1 MSQVSPDHQHKLPS
15 SPESPYTGSRL
26 DFLDGLRG
34 LACLLVLI
42 HHAYIQVWNI
52 FKGEKPPYSLR
63 FLTGWMLYGHFAV
76 SAFIVISGFC
86 LMIPIL
92 RNGGELKGGVLL
104 FLRKRA
110 RRILPP
116 YYFALLLSLILP
128 IFAPRIY
135 SSVRLTDILTHL
147 FLIHNLFR
155 GHIGSING
163 VFWSI
168 AVESQIYLLFPAL
181 VWLWRTLGGILAV
194 LLTTVVAYFIS
205 YLILPT
211 SLAGLTPHYIA
222 LFALGTLACTI
233 AYSSENLWQS
243 LREKIPWSVMLAG
256 LSSLILAWCYGM
268 GWERVLGE
276 FQTMTDL
283 GVGIWAMALLV
294 VASSDVENLSRNL
307 LSWKPIVTLGRF
319 AYSIYLIHLPLL
331 LIAWKYGVQ
340 PLKLAPTAAFAMLLS
355 FCPVI
360 IGASWLFYMLCEKPF
375 IRHVS
380 K

>member
-1 MSQVSPDHQHKLPS
+1 MSQVSSEYQHKLALS
-15 SPESPYTGSRL
+15 SESTDSVSRL

-52 FKGEKPPYSLR
+52 FKGEKPPQSLR

-76 SAFIVISGFC
+76 SVFIVISGFC

-104 FLRKRA
+104 FFRKRS

-128 IFAPRIY
+128 IFAPRITPG
-135 SSVRLTDILTHL
+135 VRSTDILTHL
-147 FLIHNLFR
+147 LMIHNLFR

-168 AVESQIYLLFPAL
+168 AVECQIYLLFPAL
-181 VWLWRTLGGILAV
+181 VWLWRTLGGIPAV
-194 LLTTVVAYFIS
+194 LLTTGGAYFIS

-222 LFALGTLACTI
+222 LFALGMLGCTI
-233 AYSSENLWQS
+233 AFSAENFWQS
-243 LREKIPWSVMLAG
+243 LRAKMLWGVILAG
-256 LSSLILAWCYGM
+256 LSGLILAWSYGI
-268 GWERVLGE
+268 GWERALGE

-283 GVGIWAMALLV
+283 GVGIWAMTLLV

-307 LSWKPIVTLGRF
+307 LSWKPIVALGRF

-331 LIAWKYGVQ
+331 LLAWKYGVQ

-360 IGASWLFYMLCEKPF
+360 IGASWLFYTLCEKPF